1 MLKVLF
7 GSLILATTTLPAFAG
22 ESLWNGHW
30 VLSPAR
36 NTQEIKDQAANDY
49 TFTIGEDGP
58 IKWEIPSLGEVVVG
72 RTDGQPME
80 IHRPGVPPGL
90 TLSVEAE
97 GPRVLLYK
105 VAKDG
110 VPKGQGR
117 MTLIEDGKAWVDIS
131 WPYGQPQYAGVVIYV
146 RS

>member
-1 MLKVLF
+1 MLR
-7 GSLILATTTLPAFAG
+7 LILASLVCIATTLPAFAS

-30 VLSPAR
+30 VLSPSR
-36 NTQEIKDQAANDY
+36 NTEEIKAQAADGY
-49 TFTIGEDGP
+49 TFTIDEDGR

-80 IHRPGVPPGL
+80 IHRPGTPPGL
-90 TLSVEAE
+90 SLSVEAE

-110 VPKGQGR
+110 VPRGQGR

-146 RS
+146 RP

>member
-1 MLKVLF
+1 MLRVIFASLLF
-7 GSLILATTTLPAFAG
+7 ASTTLPAFAG
-22 ESLWNGHW
+22 ENLWNGHW
-30 VLSPAR
+30 VLSPSR
-36 NTQEIKDQAANDY
+36 NTQEIKDQAAEDY
-49 TFTIGEDGP
+49 TFTIGEDGQ
-58 IKWEIPSLGEVVVG
+58 IKWEIPSLGEVVAG

-80 IHRPGVPPGL
+80 IHRRGTPPGL

-105 VAKDG
+105 VSKDG